1 MTLKYISHKYL
12 SLQKTSAE
20 ETTRDH
26 ISKTIEVIMKLHIKV
41 YPTDCNPTQGGQK
54 SLKLYLI

>member
-20 ETTRDH
+20 ETTRDY
-26 ISKTIEVIMKLHIKV
+26 ISDNRSNYEITHKGLA
-41 YPTDCNPTQGGQK
+41 
-54 SLKLYLI
+54 YLL